1 MIYIILTIISVFCLI
16 SLYLL
21 FLSLKRINQL
31 EQIIIEISNIIEYVT
46 KRVKI
51 IDNKGHFEA
60 DDEIGFFFEEIKRI
74 TKILNNLFVQTTEDN
89 NAKEKS

>member
-51 IDNKGHFEA
+51 IDDKGHFEA